1 MQSGMSYLASVL
13 RGRERSGGA
22 DMFCARITQ
31 NMSLDDGRGMIVPSD
46 DYLVLEHAQYEL
58 GQGPALR
65 PDMDVLAAWVDG
77 QVLVLGSIGKG

>member
-31 NMSLDDGRGMIVPSD
+31 DMSLDDGRGMIVPRG
-46 DYLVLEHAQYEL
+46 DYAALEHAQYEL
-58 GQGPALR
+58 GKMAALS
-65 PDMDVLAAWVDG
+65 PGMDVLVAWVDG
-77 QVLVLGSIGKG
+77 QALVLGSIGKG